1 MPRRALAVC
10 LLIAPLGPA
19 ARADEVIVDGIAAQV
34 GTQIVLVSEVMEL
47 VGPLEVE
54 ARQQGVPE
62 AEIARLRAEA
72 LEQLIER
79 RLIAQ
84 VVRDAQLQVP
94 DADVD
99 KAIEGIANEN
109 GLSLDQ
115 LRASLASHG
124 VGWDEYRG
132 RIKAEMERQ
141 KVIGTM
147 VGAQVQVEERE
158 LRALYDQLYTSQP
171 QGGEAMH
178 VRQILVLGGEDAPR
192 DLATACR
199 IARETRARIEKG
211 EPFETLAQEVSAAA
225 PQQGGDIGWIHADTM
240 AAWMKSPMA
249 ALEPG
254 GISPVIELPF
264 GCTILQLVERQAYEP
279 VSFEQAKDSLQ
290 QELHQ
295 RKVMDEY
302 REWMEDLRKRTFIER
317 RGYFAQTARVA
328 APSSPAGMPA
338 SDRSAESPESPEASA
353 PSATP

>member
-1 MPRRALAVC
+1 MLRRALITC
-10 LLIAPLGPA
+10 FLLSLLAPGS
-19 ARADEVIVDGIAAQV
+19 RADEMLVDGIAAQV

-54 ARQQGVPE
+54 ARKQGATS
-62 AEIARLRAEA
+62 AELAQLRAEA

-79 RLIAQ
+79 RLLAQ
-84 VVRDAQLQVP
+84 VVKDAQLQVP

-124 VGWDEYRG
+124 VGWDEYRS
-132 RIKAEMERQ
+132 RIKTEMERQ

-147 VGAQVQVEERE
+147 VSSQVQVEERE
-158 LRALYDQLYTSQP
+158 LHALYDQVYTSQP
-171 QGGEAMH
+171 QGGETLH

-192 DLATACR
+192 DLPTACA
-199 IARETRARIEKG
+199 ITRDAHARIEKG
-211 EPFETLAQEVSAAA
+211 EPFEKLAEEVSAAA
-225 PQQGGDIGWIHADTM
+225 PQQGGDIGWLHSDNM
-240 AAWMKSPMA
+240 AGWMKSPMA

-254 GISPVIELPF
+254 SVSPVLELPF
-264 GCTILQLVERQAYEP
+264 GCTILQLVERQEYEP
-279 VSFEQAKDSLQ
+279 VSFEQAKASLQ
-290 QELHQ
+290 QEVHQ

-317 RGYFAQTARVA
+317 RGYFARSASLATSSRPRGAPASDA
-328 APSSPAGMPA
+328 AADSPAG
-338 SDRSAESPESPEASA
+338 EE

>member
-1 MPRRALAVC
+1 MPQRALSVC
-10 LLIAPLGPA
+10 FLLALLAPGA
-19 ARADEVIVDGIAAQV
+19 GADEAVVDGIAAQV

-54 ARQQGVPE
+54 AREQGVP
-62 AEIARLRAEA
+62 AGEIAQLRAEA

-79 RLIAQ
+79 RLLAQ
-84 VVRDAQLQVP
+84 VVKDAQLQIP
-94 DADVD
+94 EADVD

-124 VGWDEYRG
+124 VGWDEYRS

-147 VGAQVQVEERE
+147 VSSQVQVEERE
-158 LRALYDQLYTSQP
+158 LHALYDQVYTSQP
-171 QGGEAMH
+171 QGGETLH
-178 VRQILVLGGEDAPR
+178 VRQILVLGGEDTPR
-192 DLATACR
+192 DVPTACK
-199 IARETRARIEKG
+199 IARDALARIEKG
-211 EPFETLAQEVSAAA
+211 EAFETVAQQVSAAA
-225 PQQGGDIGWIHADTM
+225 PQQGGDIGWLHSDSM
-240 AAWMKSPMA
+240 AGWMKTPMA

-254 GISPVIELPF
+254 SSTPVIELPF
-264 GCTILQLVERQAYEP
+264 GCTILQLVERKQYEP
-279 VSFEQAKDSLQ
+279 VSFEQAKSSLQ
-290 QELHQ
+290 QEVHQ

-317 RGYFAQTARVA
+317 RGYFAQSASLA
-328 APSSPAGMPA
+328 APPRPEGALASDAAADSPA
-338 SDRSAESPESPEASA
+338 AEE

>member
-10 LLIAPLGPA
+10 SLLALLAPGA
-19 ARADEVIVDGIAAQV
+19 GADEIVVDGIAAQV

-47 VGPLEVE
+47 VGPLEAE
-54 ARQQGVPE
+54 ARQQGIPE
-62 AEIARLRAEA
+62 AEIGRLRAEA

-84 VVRDAQLQVP
+84 VVKDAQLQVP
-94 DADVD
+94 EADVD

-141 KVIGTM
+141 KVVGTM
-147 VGAQVQVEERE
+147 VGSQVQVEERE
-158 LRALYDQLYTSQP
+158 LRALYAQLYTSQP

-192 DLATACR
+192 DLATACSVARDARVR
-199 IARETRARIEKG
+199 IDKG
-211 EPFETLAQEVSAAA
+211 EPFEKLAQEVSAAA
-225 PQQGGDIGWIHADTM
+225 PQQGGDIGWIHSDTM
-240 AAWMKSPMA
+240 APWMKTPMA
-249 ALEPG
+249 SLEPG
-254 GISPVIELPF
+254 AVSPVIELPF
-264 GCTILQLVERQAYEP
+264 GCTILQLVERRDYEP
-279 VSFEQAKDSLQ
+279 VTFEQAKDSLQ
-290 QELHQ
+290 QEVHQ
-295 RKVMDEY
+295 AKVMDEY
-302 REWMEDLRKRTFIER
+302 RKWMEDLRKRTFIER
-317 RGYFAQTARVA
+317 RGYFAQSASLA
-328 APSSPAGMPA
+328 APSRPSGALA
-338 SDRSAESPESPEASA
+338 SDLSGDSPDASE